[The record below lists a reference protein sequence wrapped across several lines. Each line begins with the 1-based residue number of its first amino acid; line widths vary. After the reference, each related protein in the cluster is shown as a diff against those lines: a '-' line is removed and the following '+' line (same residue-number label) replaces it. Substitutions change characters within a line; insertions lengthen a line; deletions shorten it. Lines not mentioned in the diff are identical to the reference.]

1 MPPKKKSRKDVIDIP
16 TIVWQRLSADG
27 THYITFP
34 TTFTDTIEPL
44 LKEGKNPQQTI
55 TVDNTTF
62 QVNMKDMTA
71 VEGTAAAVKI
81 RRLQKG
87 LWEYPDDQ
95 GIYTQLY
102 DEDNDL
108 IEDAWRKCTES
119 TDGVSTPFSTQALSW
134 NKGYSTVY
142 TFTFSA
148 PTVYP
153 PSVAQKNNDSG
164 RVRDFKRQ
172 EPDAPSI
179 KWDLTNFGIQGMT
192 LDDDA
197 NAGAGQRKVCA
208 GAAED
213 KVDETVAA
221 APAAPSAPIQVAET
235 AASLVAQPAMAV
247 GADIFQPPATW
258 APQTMPIERFLVQP
272 GTDEYKTVT
281 EPFIQKLK
289 TTTTIKS
296 VHRLQNKLLW
306 KFYALTRHKV
316 ALRNNGNPNERL
328 LFHGARVKENMDAI
342 TNFGFDMRVA
352 RNGLAGVGIYFAVHS
367 SYSNSGYVYYDQAK
381 KEKQMLV
388 CRVTVGSCT
397 KGKHGLV
404 RPPPKS
410 KKKGDTGD
418 LYDSV
423 HNNEDVMYIVFDNTQ
438 AYPEY
443 VITYAANNAW
453 N

>member
-1 MPPKKKSRKDVIDIP
+1 MPPKKKSRKDAVVIP
-16 TIVWQRLSADG
+16 VALWQALSPNGKYYVSLPEA
-27 THYITFP
+27 
-34 TTFTDTIEPL
+34 FTEKVEPI
-44 LKEGKNPQQTI
+44 LKEGKNPKQTI
-55 TVDNTTF
+55 VVGTDSHQVD
-62 QVNMKDMTA
+62 VKDMTISTNGGA
-71 VEGTAAAVKI
+71 VTKL

-108 IEDAWRKCTES
+108 IEDAWRRCTENVTGAS
-119 TDGVSTPFSTQALSW
+119 DPFSTQQLSW
-134 NKGYSTVY
+134 NKGYNTIY
-142 TFTFSA
+142 TFTFSD
-148 PTVYP
+148 PTVFP
-153 PSVAQKNNDSG
+153 PSVSQKNNDSG

-179 KWDLTNFGIQGMT
+179 KWDLTNFGIQGMVLGEDPAAT
-192 LDDDA
+192 S
-197 NAGAGQRKVCA
+197 GRKTCA
-208 GAAED
+208 GAE
-213 KVDETVAA
+213 DETADTTTATTAA
-221 APAAPSAPIQVAET
+221 VNVPFTPSSGAV
-235 AASLVAQPAMAV
+235 ASLVSQPALAV
-247 GADIFQPPATW
+247 GLDVFQPPATW
-258 APQTMPIERFLVQP
+258 APQTLPIERFLVQP
-272 GTDEYKTVT
+272 GTDEYNSVT
-281 EPFIQKLK
+281 QPFLQKLK
-289 TTTTIKS
+289 TQTTIKS

-316 ALRNNGNPNERL
+316 ALRNNGNPNERM

-381 KEKQMLV
+381 QEKQMLV

-397 KGKHGLV
+397 KGKQGLL
-404 RPPPKS
+404 RPPAKS
-410 KKKGDTGD
+410 KKKDDAGD

-443 VITYAANNAW
+443 LITYSANNAW